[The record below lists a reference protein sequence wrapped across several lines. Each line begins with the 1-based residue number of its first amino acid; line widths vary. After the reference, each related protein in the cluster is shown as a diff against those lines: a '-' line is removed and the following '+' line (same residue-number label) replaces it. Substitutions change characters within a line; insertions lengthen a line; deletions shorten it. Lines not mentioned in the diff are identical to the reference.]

1 MAVHVVAFFL
11 APSAAQAQESEVVT
25 LLRELVQV
33 NTRNPPGSAVAELL
47 APRLRAAN
55 PTEKPILLAGHEDV
69 VGVEPELACCR
80 GRTRGR

>member
-1 MAVHVVAFFL
+1 M
-11 APSAAQAQESEVVT
+11 T
-25 LLRELVQV
+25 
-33 NTRNPPGSAVAELL
+33 ELL
-47 APRLRAAN
+47 APRLQALGFEVEIVQTPTAGKAHLIARLRAAN